1 MKLNTN
7 MDAVHTPLQVFE
19 KCPVKDLEPR
29 YIVDLT
35 THVLPDQELEPA
47 FSLSSYDPKVNDP
60 D

>member
-1 MKLNTN
+1 MLT
-7 MDAVHTPLQVFE
+7 HTPLQVFE

-35 THVLPDQELEPA
+35 THELPDPDPS
-47 FSLSSYDPKVNDP
+47 FSLSSYDPKVTDS